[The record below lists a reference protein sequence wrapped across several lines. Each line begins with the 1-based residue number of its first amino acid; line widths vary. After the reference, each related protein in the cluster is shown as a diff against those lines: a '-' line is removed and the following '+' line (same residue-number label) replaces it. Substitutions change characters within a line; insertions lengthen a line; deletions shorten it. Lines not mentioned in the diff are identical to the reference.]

1 MLSSLRKCFKRTGT
15 VVPCT
20 AAGCVFTD
28 GTHILAAYQPFKIRP
43 HISGFGGKRKEGETV
58 STTAIRE
65 MLEELFEFDEIPAAL
80 ISMVREIPPAHILEN
95 GAYVLFVYSFRD
107 LELILE
113 FASLYRSPLYKEM
126 PRTLIDLV
134 SLRLITPQRGIIS
147 QRYQEI
153 THLALLPFVE
163 RLTLDSAFVSDI
175 TLILQAMLEGRSRGI
190 EKITC

>member
-1 MLSSLRKCFKRTGT
+1 
-15 VVPCT
+15 VPCT

-28 GTHILAAYQPFKIRP
+28 GTHILAGYQPLKKRP
-43 HISGFGGKRKEGETV
+43 YISGFGGKRKEGETV

-65 MLEELFEFDEIPAAL
+65 MLEEVFEFDEIPSAL
-80 ISMVREIPPAHILEN
+80 VCRIKEIPPAHILEN

-113 FASLYRSPLYKEM
+113 FASSYRSPLYAVM

-163 RLTLDSAFVSDI
+163 GVALDSAFVSDI